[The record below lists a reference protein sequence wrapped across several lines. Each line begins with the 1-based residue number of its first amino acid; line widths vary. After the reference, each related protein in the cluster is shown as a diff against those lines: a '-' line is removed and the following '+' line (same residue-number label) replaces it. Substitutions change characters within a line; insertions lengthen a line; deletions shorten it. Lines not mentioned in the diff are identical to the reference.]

1 MSHFYIQHCNCFG
14 LYRKL
19 SQQHPIFAAERTLEM
34 KILHISDTHGCHR
47 RLHDL
52 PQADI
57 VVHSGDFT
65 MNGSEQEAL
74 DFMNWF
80 CDLPYPQKIFICGNH
95 DECLYGATIDG
106 LDGNVHYLCNSGIE
120 IEGLKFY
127 GVPMFMGDCIT
138 DRQTRHYANIP
149 DDTDIL
155 ITHTPPFG
163 ILDFDDNINYG
174 SEELLS
180 RISVVRPRLNLFGHI
195 HARHGI
201 KVFNGITFSNGAIM
215 NADYS
220 NLEKPNFIEI

>member
-1 MSHFYIQHCNCFG
+1 
-14 LYRKL
+14 
-19 SQQHPIFAAERTLEM
+19 M

-57 VVHSGDFT
+57 IVHSGDFT

-120 IEGLKFY
+120 IESLKFY

>member
-1 MSHFYIQHCNCFG
+1 MSAKKTF
-14 LYRKL
+14 
-19 SQQHPIFAAERTLEM
+19 EM

-47 RLHDL
+47 RLHNL

-127 GVPMFMGDCIT
+127 GIPMFMGDCIT

>member
-1 MSHFYIQHCNCFG
+1 
-14 LYRKL
+14 
-19 SQQHPIFAAERTLEM
+19 M

-57 VVHSGDFT
+57 IVHSGDFT

-80 CDLPYPQKIFICGNH
+80 CDLPYLQKIFICGNH
-95 DECLYGATIDG
+95 VFICGNHDDCLYGATIDG
-106 LDGNVHYLCNSGIE
+106 LDGNVHYLCNSGVE
-120 IEGLKFY
+120 ICGIKFY
-127 GVPMFMGDCIT
+127 GVSMFMQDCIT

-149 DDTDIL
+149 ENTDIL

-180 RISVVRPRLNLFGHI
+180 RITIVQPRLHLFGHI
-195 HARHGI
+195 HAQHGI
-201 KVFNGITFSNGAIM
+201 KIFNGITFSNGAIM